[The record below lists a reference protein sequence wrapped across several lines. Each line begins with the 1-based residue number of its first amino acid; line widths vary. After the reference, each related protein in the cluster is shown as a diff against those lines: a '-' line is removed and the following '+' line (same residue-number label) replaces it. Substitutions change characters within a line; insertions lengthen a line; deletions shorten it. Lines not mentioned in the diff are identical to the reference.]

1 MTVRFLLRRIVSGV
15 LTMLFICVVMFV
27 LFYVAPNDPARTIA
41 GPQATFDVVDQ
52 IRARL
57 GLDQPMPTRF
67 GHFIGDVLHGDLGF
81 SYYTQRPVLDTILDR
96 LPVTASL
103 AIGSAVLFLV
113 VGIPLGVTSARHP
126 GSRRDRFGTVFVL
139 AGLSLPTFV
148 VGLVLLYLLFFR
160 LTLLGIDWFP
170 AGDYVPLTESPY
182 EWARHL
188 ILPWLT
194 VAFASAATYAR
205 LTRGQM
211 LEVLSEDY
219 IRTARAKGLSE
230 SRVVYRHGL
239 RSAVTPLFTQF
250 GLDVALLLGG
260 LVVTEQIFGLQ
271 GVGRLAV
278 DSVIRGDQPMIIG
291 TVLFA
296 SAFVVVA
303 NIVVDVGY
311 ALLDARVRIS

>member
-1 MTVRFLLRRIVSGV
+1 M
-15 LTMLFICVVMFV
+15 
-27 LFYVAPNDPARTIA
+27 
-41 GPQATFDVVDQ
+41 
-52 IRARL
+52 
-57 GLDQPMPTRF
+57 
-67 GHFIGDVLHGDLGF
+67 
-81 SYYTQRPVLDTILDR
+81 LDTILDR

-113 VGIPLGVTSARHP
+113 VGIPLGVTSARNP

-250 GLDVALLLGG
+250 GLDLALLLGG

>member
-67 GHFIGDVLHGDLGF
+67 GHFIGGVLHGDLGF

-230 SRVVYRHGL
+230 NRVVYRHGL

-271 GVGRLAV
+271 GIGRLAV

>member
-1 MTVRFLLRRIVSGV
+1 MTVRFLLRRIVSGA

-67 GHFIGDVLHGDLGF
+67 GHFIGGVLHGDLGF

-160 LTLLGIDWFP
+160 LTLLGVDWFP

-250 GLDVALLLGG
+250 GLDLALLLGG

-303 NIVVDVGY
+303 NFVVDVGY